1 MTIIDKLLKNSKSA
15 KTTTK
20 PAAKKPP
27 ARRLLGKKTE
37 TLQDKARDHLWMHFT
52 RQGPMAQGADVP
64 IIVKGK
70 GHHIWDDKGRKY
82 FDGLS
87 GLFVVNAG
95 HGRKRLAEVAAK
107 QAEELAFFP
116 LWSYAHPAAIELA
129 DKLASYAPGD
139 LNKVFFTT
147 GGGEAV
153 ESAFKLAKQY
163 WKLMGKPMKH
173 KVISR
178 YVAYHGTPQGALAI
192 TGIPAMKSMFE
203 PLVPGGFRV
212 PNTNYYRAEEMGFP
226 GGTEEEFGQWAAN
239 RIEEMIEFEGP
250 ETVAAVFLEPVQ
262 NSGGC
267 FPPPPGYFQRVR
279 EICDKHDVLLVSDEV
294 ICAFGRIGEMFACN
308 AFDYVPDIITCA
320 KGMTSGY
327 SPIGA
332 MITSDRLYEPFSKG
346 STTFY
351 HGYTFGG
358 HPVSAAVALENL
370 KIFEEEKINEHVRE
384 NSPKFRAALERLLD
398 IPIVGDVRG
407 AGYFFGIELV
417 KNKETKETFSDA
429 ESEKLLRGFLSKAL
443 FEAGLYCRADDRG
456 DPVIQLAPPLTIGPK
471 EFNEIEAILR
481 DVLTRASKLI

>member
-1 MTIIDKLLKNSKSA
+1 MTILEKLQGKIRASGSKNSSKS
-15 KTTTK
+15 
-20 PAAKKPP
+20 
-27 ARRLLGKKTE
+27 KKTNG
-37 TLQDKARDHLWMHFT
+37 LQDKARDHLWMHFT
-52 RQGPMAQGADVP
+52 RQGPLADGGEVP
-64 IIVKGK
+64 VIVKGN
-70 GHHIWDDKGRKY
+70 GHHIWDDQGKRY
-82 FDGLS
+82 IDGLS

-95 HGRKRLAEVAAK
+95 HGRARLAEAAAR

-116 LWSYAHPAAIELA
+116 LWSYAHPSAIELA
-129 DKLASYAPGD
+129 AKLASYAPGD

-153 ESAFKLAKQY
+153 ESAFKLAKHY
-163 WKLMGKPMKH
+163 FKLTGMPMKH

-192 TGIPAMKSMFE
+192 TGIPSMKAMYE
-203 PLVPGGFRV
+203 PLTPGGFRV

-226 GGTEEEFGQWAAN
+226 GGTEEEFGLWAAN

-279 EICDKHDVLLVSDEV
+279 EICDKHNVLLVSDEV

-320 KGMTSGY
+320 KGMSSGY

-332 MITSDRLYEPFSKG
+332 MIASDRLYEPFSKG
-346 STTFY
+346 DTTFY

-370 KIFEEEKINEHVRE
+370 KIFEEEGINEHVRK
-384 NSPKFRAALERLLD
+384 NSPKFRAALEKLLD

-417 KNKETKETFSDA
+417 KNKETKETFSEE
-429 ESEKLLRGFLSKAL
+429 ESEVLLRGFLSKAL
-443 FEAGLYCRADDRG
+443 FQAGLYCRADDRG
-456 DPVIQLAPPLTIGPK
+456 DPVIQLSPPLTIGPA
-471 EFNEIEAILR
+471 EFDEIEAILR
-481 DVLTRASKLI
+481 DVLTRASALI